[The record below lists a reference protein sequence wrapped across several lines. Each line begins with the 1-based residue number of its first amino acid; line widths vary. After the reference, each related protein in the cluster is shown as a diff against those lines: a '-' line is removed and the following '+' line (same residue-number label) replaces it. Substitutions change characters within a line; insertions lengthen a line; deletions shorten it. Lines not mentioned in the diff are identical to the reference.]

1 MDAALNIYRKPA
13 ESHVQRLLAE
23 AKLPT
28 SDLSPA
34 HLEHFFACGPVEAPH
49 GVVGLELYGN
59 VALLRSL
66 AVSPESRGNGY
77 GKALIAYAERYAQS
91 RGVREVFLLTTT
103 AAELFERFD
112 YRRID
117 RESAPDVIRKTEE
130 FSALCPSTSAFMAK
144 TLPANSALQPTR

>member
-1 MDAALNIYRKPA
+1 MAGALSIYRKPA
-13 ESHVQRLLAE
+13 ESHVRRLLAE

-34 HLEHFFACGPVEAPH
+34 HLEHFFACGPVEAPQ

-66 AVSPESRGNGY
+66 AVSTGSRGNGY
-77 GKALIAYAERYAQS
+77 GRALIDHAERYAQS
-91 RGVREVFLLTTT
+91 QGVREVYLLTIT

-117 RESAPDVIRKTEE
+117 RESAPVVIRQTEE
-130 FSALCPSTSAFMAK
+130 FSALCPSSSAFMVK
-144 TLPANSALQPTR
+144 TLPANGALQPTR